1 MICCFIWDVVSC
13 FLYGKRVKETIEKE
27 VKYREKDDEGRRYS
41 GDSIISNTTLVT

>member
-27 VKYREKDDEGRRYS
+27 ARYMEKDDEGRRYR
-41 GDSIISNTTLVT
+41 GDSIVSNAAMVA